1 MRIDLDV
8 FRKITKV
15 FLDSDEPLIEVREL
29 TNAGIDISDGEG
41 LFHYMLMIEKG
52 FVSDYQLVKND
63 PHRLGYFFTQA
74 SIEKYDGAV
83 VRLTAEGLEFAESL
97 EIPSVFEKLK
107 NLSSAPLAVIK
118 DIGMDLTKA
127 YFKEK
132 LNLKVD

>member
-1 MRIDLDV
+1 M
-8 FRKITKV
+8 
-15 FLDSDEPLIEVREL
+15 
-29 TNAGIDISDGEG
+29 
-41 LFHYMLMIEKG
+41 
-52 FVSDYQLVKND
+52 
-63 PHRLGYFFTQA
+63 
-74 SIEKYDGAV
+74 EKYDGAV